1 MPPIPIIL
9 FCYRTG
15 EKVEVELVF
24 RSKMRTSED
33 RHAACTNFQAFAL
46 YMTNGNLNCH
56 ISLNHVA
63 TGNIVPFP
71 IAENMARSHRRK

>member
-1 MPPIPIIL
+1 MPPIQIIL

-15 EKVEVELVF
+15 EKVEVELIF

-33 RHAACTNFQAFAL
+33 RHTSYF
-46 YMTNGNLNCH
+46 
-56 ISLNHVA
+56 SNHVA
-63 TGNIVPFP
+63 TGTIVPFS